1 MDTGSGIDTLNNRT
15 MLSFLIRRSL
25 TLLFT
30 LLAASLVVFLVLEV
44 LPGDPALLMLGTE
57 ARDDTLAALRA
68 QMGLDRPAAERYVL
82 WIFGLLTGDLGT
94 SYTYSVPV
102 AKLVADRLA
111 ITLPLAV
118 MALAMSTALALPLGM
133 LAAAQHNRFGDYAVM
148 GFSQLGI
155 AVPNF
160 WLGIMLTLVFSVGLG
175 WFASG
180 GFPGWEGGAGPALQA
195 LLLPAVA
202 LALPEAAIL
211 ARVTRSAMLETMR
224 EDYVRTARAKGLS
237 RAAVLWRHVLRNAM
251 IPVMTIIG
259 LQFAFLMA
267 GVIVVENVFYLPG
280 LGRLIFQAVTQRDLI
295 VVKDVVVL
303 LTALVV
309 AVNLLV
315 DVLYSIV
322 DPRPRSI

>member
-1 MDTGSGIDTLNNRT
+1 MDTGSGIDTLNDRT

-133 LAAAQHNRFGDYAVM
+133 LAAAQHNRIGDYAVM

-180 GFPGWEGGAGPALQA
+180 GFPGWEGGPGPALKA

-237 RAAVLWRHVLRNAM
+237 RTAVLWRHVLRNAM

-267 GVIVVENVFYLPG
+267 GVVVVENVFYLPG

-315 DVLYSIV
+315 DVLYAIV

>member
-1 MDTGSGIDTLNNRT
+1 

-25 TLLFT
+25 ALLFT
-30 LLAASLVVFLVLEV
+30 LLAASLVVFVVLEV

-57 ARDDTLAALRA
+57 ARDDTLAALRG

-82 WIFGLLTGDLGT
+82 WIAGFLTGDLGT

-111 ITLPLAV
+111 ITLPLAM
-118 MALAMSTALALPLGM
+118 MALTMSTALALPLGM
-133 LAAAQHNRFGDYAVM
+133 LAAAQHNRLGDYAVM

-160 WLGIMLTLVFSVGLG
+160 WLGIVLTLVFSVGLG
-175 WFASG
+175 WFGSG
-180 GFPGWEGGAGPALQA
+180 GFPGWEAGPGSALQA

-211 ARVTRSAMLETMR
+211 ARVTRSAVLETLR
-224 EDYVRTARAKGLS
+224 EDYVRTARAKGLG
-237 RAAVLWRHVLRNAM
+237 RGAILRRHVLRNAL

-280 LGRLIFQAVTQRDLI
+280 LGRLTYQAVTQRDLI

-309 AVNLLV
+309 GVNLLI
-315 DVLYSIV
+315 DIV
-322 DPRPRSI
+322 NAAIDPRPRAL

>member
-1 MDTGSGIDTLNNRT
+1 

-25 TLLFT
+25 TLFFT
-30 LLAASLVVFLVLEV
+30 LLAASLVVFVVLEV

-68 QMGLDRPAAERYVL
+68 QMGLDRSAVERYVL
-82 WIFGLLTGDLGT
+82 WIAGFLTGDLGN

-111 ITLPLAV
+111 ITLPLAL

-133 LAAAQHNRFGDYAVM
+133 LAAARHNRLGDYAVM

-160 WLGIMLTLVFSVGLG
+160 WLGIVLTLVFSVGLG
-175 WFASG
+175 WFGSG
-180 GFPGWEGGAGPALQA
+180 GFPGWQDGPGPALHA
-195 LLLPAVA
+195 LLLPAIA

-211 ARVTRSAMLETMR
+211 ARVSRSAILETLR

-237 RAAVLWRHVLRNAM
+237 GAAILRRHVLRNAL

-280 LGRLIFQAVTQRDLI
+280 LGRLTYQAVTQRDLI

-309 AVNLLV
+309 AVNLLI
-315 DVLYSIV
+315 DVINAAI
-322 DPRPRSI
+322 DPRPRAL